1 MPSTY
6 STNLAIELIGTGD
19 QAGSWGTSTNTNLG
33 TLIEQAISG
42 YVTQAITDGADTV
55 ITIPNGT
62 TGVARNMFIECTGAL
77 TAARNLIVPANK
89 KLYFIFNNTTG
100 GFAVTVKVSG
110 LTGISVPNGKKMVLV
125 SNGTDIFVAEN
136 HLIGTL
142 VGNVTGNINGVVTG
156 TAGSSLIGN
165 VTGTATTLAT
175 GRTIALTGDV
185 AYTSPAFDGSTNV
198 TAAATLANS
207 GVTAGSYGSAS
218 AIPVITVDAKGRVT
232 AASTATAAPG
242 AAFYQDVLNGTA
254 TALDTQTFNT
264 VGTTTWT
271 KPGSG
276 TLALIEVWGAGGS
289 GGRRSSGYAGG
300 GGGGAYSAF
309 LAVFSSLPSTATVT
323 IGAGGASRTGS
334 DQAGAAGG
342 TSSFGSVLSAAGGA
356 GGGSTASITGTGTAA
371 GGVPGAPA
379 SPYYTANAFNS
390 AGGASYASETGGKG
404 GRAEDDGSGG
414 NIATAGGSVTSA
426 GGGGGARA
434 NSTVGSGG
442 TSTYGGG
449 GSAGIVGTS
458 SAGTQPGGGS
468 GGASSTSGVGGAGR
482 VRVTVY

>member
-1 MPSTY
+1 MSNYTK
-6 STNLAIELIGTGD
+6 STNFATKDALSSGDPLKIVKGTE
-19 QAGSWGTSTNTNLG
+19 
-33 TLIEQAISG
+33 I
-42 YVTQAITDGADTV
+42 DT
-55 ITIPNGT
+55 
-62 TGVARNMFIECTGAL
+62 E
-77 TAARNLIVPANK
+77 
-89 KLYFIFNNTTG
+89 FNNIATAVATKADLSSPTFTG
-100 GFAVTVKVSG
+100 NVT
-110 LTGISVPNGKKMVLV
+110 
-125 SNGTDIFVAEN
+125 GTF
-136 HLIGTL
+136 
-142 VGNVTGNINGVVTG
+142 VGNVTGNVTGNTSG
-156 TAGSSLIGN
+156 TAG
-165 VTGTATTLAT
+165 TLAT
-175 GRTIALTGDV
+175 GRTIELTGDV
-185 AYTSPAFDGSTNV
+185 AYTSPAFNGSANV

-218 AIPVITVDAKGRVT
+218 AVPVVTVDAKGRVT
-232 AASTATAAPG
+232 AASTVTAAPG

-356 GGGSTASITGTGTAA
+356 GGGSTASVSGTGNAA

-390 AGGASYASETGGKG
+390 GGGALYAFQTGGTG
-404 GRAEDDGSGG
+404 GRAESDG
-414 NIATAGGSVTSA
+414 ITDFVTAGGSVTSA
-426 GGGGGARA
+426 GGGGGASA
-434 NSTVGSGG
+434 SATVSSGG

-449 GSAGIVGTS
+449 GSAGVVGTS